1 MQEVKDGKYI
11 VLGIE
16 SSCDDTSAAV
26 TADGRELLSLSI
38 SSQIDIHSLYGGV
51 VPEIASR
58 NHLKNINAVI
68 RQAVDEAG
76 IAFRDIDLI
85 GVTCGPGLIGALLV
99 GVSAAKALA
108 FALDRPIVGVHHLHG
123 HISANYIQSPDLE
136 PPFTAVVASG
146 GNTDIIDVRGY
157 NDLVLLGQTR
167 DDAAGE
173 AMDKVAR
180 VMGIGYPGG
189 PVIDRLSKEGNP
201 YSIEFKRVM
210 LEKGSYDFSFSG
222 LKTQVINYVNHERM
236 AGHEINQNDL
246 AASFQQA
253 VMDVI
258 VTKAL
263 EAAEEYGRDR
273 IALAGG
279 VASNT
284 LLRSMMGEACRQKG
298 MRYYRPEP
306 VLCTDNAAMI
316 ACAAYY
322 MSQEGLFSDLS
333 LDASPVLDLG
343 WRGKPRPECLPADPE

>member
-1 MQEVKDGKYI
+1 MKQGKMI

-38 SSQIDIHSLYGGV
+38 SSQIDIHTLYGGV

-58 NHLKNINAVI
+58 NHLKNINTVI
-68 RQAVDEAG
+68 QQAVDEAG
-76 IAFRDIDLI
+76 IEYADIDLI

-108 FALDRPIVGVHHLHG
+108 YALDKPIVGVHHLQG
-123 HISANYIQSPDLE
+123 HIAANYIQAPELQ

-157 NDLVLLGQTR
+157 NDLVMLGQTR

-189 PVIDRLSKEGNP
+189 PVIDRLARDGNP
-201 YSIEFKRVM
+201 EAIDFKRVM

-236 AGHEINQNDL
+236 MGREIPEEDL

-253 VMDVI
+253 IMEVI
-258 VTKAL
+258 VSKAL
-263 EAAEEYGRDR
+263 EAAEEYGRNR

-279 VASNT
+279 VASNS
-284 LLRSMMGEACRQKG
+284 LLRRMMEEACRQRG
-298 MRYYRPEP
+298 LEYYRPEP

-322 MSQEGLFSDLS
+322 KAQEGLFSDLS
-333 LDASPVLDLG
+333 LDAYPVLDLRWG
-343 WRGKPRPECLPADPE
+343 ME

>member
-1 MQEVKDGKYI
+1 MKQGKMI

-38 SSQIDIHSLYGGV
+38 SSQIDIHTLYGGV

-58 NHLKNINAVI
+58 NHLKNINTVI
-68 RQAVDEAG
+68 QQAVDEAG
-76 IAFRDIDLI
+76 IEYADIDLI

-108 FALDRPIVGVHHLHG
+108 YALEKPIVGVHHLQG
-123 HISANYIQSPDLE
+123 HIAANYIQAPELQ

-157 NDLVLLGQTR
+157 NDLVMLGQTR

-189 PVIDRLSKEGNP
+189 PVIDRLARDGNP
-201 YSIEFKRVM
+201 EAIDFKRVM

-236 AGHEINQNDL
+236 MGREIPKEDL

-253 VMDVI
+253 IMEVI
-258 VTKAL
+258 VSKAL
-263 EAAEEYGRDR
+263 EAAEEYGRNR

-279 VASNT
+279 VASNS
-284 LLRSMMGEACRQKG
+284 LLRRMMEEACRQRG
-298 MRYYRPEP
+298 LEYYRPEP

-322 MSQEGLFSDLS
+322 KAQEGLFSDLS
-333 LDASPVLDLG
+333 LDAYPVLDLRWG
-343 WRGKPRPECLPADPE
+343 ME

>member
-1 MQEVKDGKYI
+1 MKNGKYI

-16 SSCDDTSAAV
+16 SSCDDTSASVVAE
-26 TADGRELLSLSI
+26 GRELLSLAI
-38 SSQIDIHSLYGGV
+38 SSQIDIHALYGGV

-58 NHLKNINAVI
+58 NHLKNINTVI
-68 RQAVDEAG
+68 QKAVDEAG
-76 IAFRDIDLI
+76 IGFADIDLI

-99 GVSAAKALA
+99 GVSAAKAMA
-108 FALDRPIVGVHHLHG
+108 FALDRPIVGVHHLQG
-123 HISANYIQSPDLE
+123 HIAANYIQSPELA

-157 NDLVLLGQTR
+157 NDLKLLGQTR

-189 PVIDRLSKEGNP
+189 PVIDRLAKDGDP
-201 YSIEFKRVM
+201 HAIEFKRVM
-210 LEKGSYDFSFSG
+210 LEKGSFDFSFSG

-236 AGHEINQNDL
+236 LGHEIPQNDL

-258 VTKAL
+258 ITKAL
-263 EAAEEYGRDR
+263 EAAEQYGREQ

-279 VASNT
+279 VASNS
-284 LLRSMMGEACRQKG
+284 LLRRMMEEACHQRG
-298 MRYYRPEP
+298 LLYYRPEP
-306 VLCTDNAAMI
+306 ILCTDNAAMI

-322 MSQEGLFSDLS
+322 KAQEGLFSDLS
-333 LDASPVLDLG
+333 LDAFPVLDLMWG
-343 WRGKPRPECLPADPE
+343 ME

>member
-1 MQEVKDGKYI
+1 MEGRGAYRMKNGKYI

-26 TADGRELLSLSI
+26 TAEGRQLLSLSTA
-38 SSQIDIHSLYGGV
+38 SQIEIHTLYGGV

-58 NHLKNINAVI
+58 NHLININTVI
-68 RQAVDEAG
+68 QEAVDQAG
-76 IAFRDIDLI
+76 IGFDEIDLI

-108 FALDRPIVGVHHLHG
+108 FALDCPIIGVHHLQG
-123 HISANYIQSPDLE
+123 HIAANYIQSPELE

-157 NDLVLLGQTR
+157 NDLEMLGQTR

-189 PVIDRLSKEGNP
+189 PVIDRLAKEGDPNA
-201 YSIEFKRVM
+201 IEFKRVM
-210 LEKGSYDFSFSG
+210 LEKGSFDFSFSG

-236 AGHEINQNDL
+236 MGHEINQHDL
-246 AASFQQA
+246 AAAFQQA
-253 VMDVI
+253 IVEVI
-258 VTKAL
+258 VSKAL
-263 EAAEEYGRDR
+263 EAAEQYGRER

-279 VASNT
+279 VASNS
-284 LLRSMMGEACRQKG
+284 LLRSMMEDACMRKG
-298 MRYYRPEP
+298 LSYYRPEP

-316 ACAAYY
+316 ACAAFYKA
-322 MSQEGLFSDLS
+322 QEGLFSDLS
-333 LDASPVLDLG
+333 LDAYPVLDLSY
-343 WRGKPRPECLPADPE
+343 

>member
-1 MQEVKDGKYI
+1 MKNGKYL

-26 TADGRELLSLSI
+26 TAEGRELLSLSI
-38 SSQIDIHSLYGGV
+38 SSQTEIHTLYGGV

-58 NHLKNINAVI
+58 NHLKNINTVI
-68 RQAVDEAG
+68 QKAIDEAG
-76 IAFRDIDLI
+76 VGFDDIDLI

-108 FALDRPIVGVHHLHG
+108 FALDCPIVGVHHLQG
-123 HISANYIQSPDLE
+123 HIAANYIQSPELE

-146 GNTDIIDVRGY
+146 GNTDLIDVRGY
-157 NDLVLLGQTR
+157 NDLLLLGKTR

-180 VMGIGYPGG
+180 VIGLGYPGG
-189 PVIDRLSKEGNP
+189 PIIDRLSKDGNP
-201 YSIEFKRVM
+201 HAMEFKRVM
-210 LEKGSYDFSFSG
+210 LEKGSFDFSFSG
-222 LKTQVINYVNHERM
+222 LKTQVINFVNQERM
-236 AGHEINQNDL
+236 LGHEICQNDL

-253 VMDVI
+253 VMEVI
-258 VTKAL
+258 VTKTL
-263 EAAEEYGRDR
+263 DAAEQYQRSR

-279 VASNT
+279 VASNS
-284 LLRSMMGEACRQKG
+284 LLRSMMEKACREKG
-298 MRYYRPEP
+298 FAYFRPEP

-322 MSQEGLFSDLS
+322 KAQEGLFSDLS
-333 LDASPVLDLG
+333 LDAYPVLDLRWG
-343 WRGKPRPECLPADPE
+343 ME

>member
-1 MQEVKDGKYI
+1 MEERGGDIIVKNGKFL

-16 SSCDDTSAAV
+16 SSCDDTSASV
-26 TADGRELLSLSI
+26 VADGRELLSLSV
-38 SSQIDIHSLYGGV
+38 SSQIDIHTRYGGV

-58 NHLKNINAVI
+58 NHLKNINTVIQKAVE
-68 RQAVDEAG
+68 EAG
-76 IAFRDIDLI
+76 IGFDDIDLI

-108 FALDRPIVGVHHLHG
+108 FALDRPIAGVHHLQG
-123 HISANYIQSPDLE
+123 HVAANYIQSPELE

-189 PVIDRLSKEGNP
+189 PVIDRLAKDGDP
-201 YSIEFKRVM
+201 DAIEFKRVM
-210 LEKGSYDFSFSG
+210 LEKGSFDFSFSG

-236 AGHEINQNDL
+236 LGHEIHQNDL
-246 AASFQQA
+246 AASFQQSI
-253 VMDVI
+253 MEVI

-263 EAAEEYGRDR
+263 EAAEQYGRDK

-279 VASNT
+279 VASNS
-284 LLRSMMGEACRQKG
+284 LLRRLMEEACRRNG
-298 MRYYRPEP
+298 LAYYRPEP

-322 MSQEGLFSDLS
+322 KAQEGLFSDLS
-333 LDASPVLDLG
+333 LDAYPVLDLRWG
-343 WRGKPRPECLPADPE
+343 IKAE

>member
-1 MQEVKDGKYI
+1 MKQGKMI

-38 SSQIDIHSLYGGV
+38 SSQIDIHTLYGGV

-58 NHLKNINAVI
+58 NHLKNINTVI
-68 RQAVDEAG
+68 QQAVDEAG
-76 IAFRDIDLI
+76 IEYADIDLI

-108 FALDRPIVGVHHLHG
+108 YALDKPIVGVHHLQG
-123 HISANYIQSPDLE
+123 HIAANYIQAPELQ

-157 NDLVLLGQTR
+157 NDLVMLGQTR

-189 PVIDRLSKEGNP
+189 PVIDRLARDGNP
-201 YSIEFKRVM
+201 EAIDFKRVM

-236 AGHEINQNDL
+236 MGREIPKEDL

-253 VMDVI
+253 IMEVI
-258 VTKAL
+258 VSKAL
-263 EAAEEYGRDR
+263 EAAEEYGRNR

-279 VASNT
+279 VASNS
-284 LLRSMMGEACRQKG
+284 LLRRMMEEACRQRG
-298 MRYYRPEP
+298 LEDYRPEP

-322 MSQEGLFSDLS
+322 KAQEGLFSDLS
-333 LDASPVLDLG
+333 LDAYPVLDLRWG
-343 WRGKPRPECLPADPE
+343 ME

>member
-1 MQEVKDGKYI
+1 MKNGKYI

-26 TADGRELLSLSI
+26 TAEGRELLSLSV
-38 SSQIDIHSLYGGV
+38 SSQIDIHTLYGGV

-58 NHLKNINAVI
+58 NHLKNINTVI
-68 RQAVDEAG
+68 QQAVDEAG
-76 IAFRDIDLI
+76 ISFQDIDLI

-108 FALDRPIVGVHHLHG
+108 YSLDLPIVGVHHLQG
-123 HISANYIQSPDLE
+123 HIAANYIQSPELT

-146 GNTDIIDVRGY
+146 GNTDIIDVRDY
-157 NDLVLLGQTR
+157 NDLVMLGQTR

-189 PVIDRLSKEGNP
+189 PVIDRLAKDGNP
-201 YSIEFKRVM
+201 EAIRFKRVM

-222 LKTQVINYVNHERM
+222 LKTQVINYINRERM
-236 AGHEINQNDL
+236 MGNTIPQEDL

-253 VMDVI
+253 VMEVI
-258 VTKAL
+258 VSKAL

-279 VASNT
+279 VASNS
-284 LLRSMMGEACRQKG
+284 LLRSMMKEACEKKG
-298 MRYYRPEP
+298 LQYYRPEP

-322 MSQEGLFSDLS
+322 RAQEGLFDDLS
-333 LDASPVLDLG
+333 LDAYPVLDLQ
-343 WRGKPRPECLPADPE
+343 R